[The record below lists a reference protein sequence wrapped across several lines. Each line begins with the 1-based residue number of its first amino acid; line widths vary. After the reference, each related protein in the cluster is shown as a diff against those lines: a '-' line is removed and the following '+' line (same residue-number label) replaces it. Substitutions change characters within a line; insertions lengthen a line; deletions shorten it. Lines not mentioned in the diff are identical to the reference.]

1 MGYGIEKDIWSIQ
14 DKIRDRLESHKINQR
29 AKDGFVFILDNCIEK
44 IDRKTQEK
52 KVAPS
57 ELRALFKDDEVK
69 SLLHNIVK
77 DEISYLYLN
86 TKSTD
91 DHIQYCA
98 SFNQTIIDFLG
109 IKYALDKNGSE
120 KEIEFPCLIYFKYEN
135 NQCSDFL
142 YQKLVDTD
150 NKYLIFYELATNLQ
164 AFINKLNDSK
174 STESQTSKS
183 PILKLFTEHKWKEIK
198 ENILDKTKDKL
209 LEKTVEYSVAAAPAA
224 FIALSTIFK

>member
-1 MGYGIEKDIWSIQ
+1 MGYGISVEVDILRLEG
-14 DKIRDRLESHKINQR
+14 KIRDRLDSHKINQR

-44 IDRKTQEK
+44 IDGKTQEK
-52 KVAPS
+52 KVIPS
-57 ELRALFKDDEVK
+57 KLRNLLDDDEVK

-77 DEISYLYLN
+77 DEITYLYLHTEN
-86 TKSTD
+86 SK

-142 YQKLVDTD
+142 YRKLVDTE
-150 NKYLIFYELATNLQ
+150 NEYLIFYELASSLEEFVNILH
-164 AFINKLNDSK
+164 DSQILE
-174 STESQTSKS
+174 TPGIKS
-183 PILKLFTEHKWKEIK
+183 PILKLISEYKWKDIREKIQ
-198 ENILDKTKDKL
+198 ESLLTKTI
-209 LEKTVEYSVAAAPAA
+209 EYAALTAAPAA
-224 FIALSTIFK
+224 FVALSTVFK